1 MEFVP
6 MWYVRELFEHK
17 ANFAWAY
24 EWFCWQATLGKCRK
38 VHPAELRWLEIY
50 ITYKTHIHIC
60 THTSNIFPCL
70 SSLRVLWAILIHI
83 CSFNVS
89 SNFRYP
95 FFHYSHYKLH
105 SVWCPFLQANFIQDE
120 VPFNGYIHV
129 FHNHLTCVMSCY
141 YFYEVPVFFAVSLLK
156 FLNVVPLTPFFHEPC
171 GCGNLQNLHSM
182 AIFLECVFLVIAEV
196 IVLINC

>member
-6 MWYVRELFEHK
+6 MWYIRELFEHK
-17 ANFAWAY
+17 VNFAWAY

-50 ITYKTHIHIC
+50 ITYKTHTHIC
-60 THTSNIFPCL
+60 TYTSNIFPASVHYVCYEPYLFTSVL
-70 SSLRVLWAILIHI
+70 STFHLISDIPFSIIHI
-83 CSFNVS
+83 TSCTLSDAHFYKPTSF
-89 SNFRYP
+89 
-95 FFHYSHYKLH
+95 KMKCL
-105 SVWCPFLQANFIQDE
+105 I
-120 VPFNGYIHV
+120 NGYIHV

-156 FLNVVPLTPFFHEPC
+156 FLNVVPLTPFFHELC
-171 GCGNLQNLHSM
+171 GCGNLQSLHSM
-182 AIFLECVFLVIAEV
+182 VMFLECVFLVIAEV